1 MKLPTAR
8 PTTDST
14 NRMFSG
20 IVIGGG
26 GAIGS
31 AISFLVFGAM
41 IYAAL
46 AIIFGRLRLSA
57 PREAWWVA
65 GALAF
70 FFAAEALSGIVN
82 LQVPRSLIEIVENL
96 PFLGF
101 LLLYAS
107 LARTPRGQVAAAI
120 QPGVVFGAFAA
131 AALAVI
137 QVGIVGLPRAHGMAG
152 NPGPF
157 ATVCTL
163 LFCLC
168 LLTAVRGQARWRA
181 LAALAAL
188 AAAGAMLLSAMRGM
202 WPVLL
207 AAPVLLLLIY
217 GIPRGSMPRLRTIA
231 TAGALLLVL
240 GFLSFDVVKGRV
252 GDVIHDYQRITEHG
266 DYHNSIGHRLR
277 IWEAGVALV
286 RERPLLG
293 QGLGGIP
300 ELMSAQTAE
309 EGDLSVGYSHF
320 HNFVLDTAV
329 RSGMLGVSGLLL
341 MFAVPFWLAVR
352 RTRDETGDFGFAM
365 LLMLQLTY
373 LFAGLTNIMLH
384 HDILDALFVF
394 GLVTACYL
402 VFGPEREPRG
412 PV

>member
-8 PTTDST
+8 PTTDTT
-14 NRMFSG
+14 NRVFAG
-20 IVIGGG
+20 IVMGGG

-46 AIIFGRLRLSA
+46 CLALGRLRLTA

-101 LLLYAS
+101 LLLYVS
-107 LARTPRGQVAAAI
+107 LARTPRAQVAAAI
-120 QPGVVFGAFAA
+120 QPGVIFGAFAA
-131 AALAVI
+131 AALAVV
-137 QVGIVGLPRAHGMAG
+137 QVGVMDLPRAHGMAG
-152 NPGPF
+152 NPGPY

-163 LFCLC
+163 LYCLC
-168 LLTAVRGQARWRA
+168 LLTAARGETRWRL

-202 WPVLL
+202 WPVLI

-217 GIPRGSMPRLRTIA
+217 GIPRRSMPPMRTVV
-231 TAGALLLVL
+231 TAGLLLLVL
-240 GFLSFDVVKGRV
+240 GWLSFDVVKGRI
-252 GDVIHDYQRITEHG
+252 GDVLHDYQRITEHG

-286 RERPLLG
+286 REKPLLG

-309 EGDLSVGYSHF
+309 EGDVSVAYSHF
-320 HNFVLDTAV
+320 HNFLLDTAV
-329 RSGMLGVSGLLL
+329 RSGLLGVTGLLL
-341 MFAVPFWLAVR
+341 MFAVPFLLALR
-352 RTRDETGDFGFAM
+352 HERDATGNFGMAV
-365 LLMLQLTY
+365 LVMLQLTY

-384 HDILDALFVF
+384 HDILDALLVF

-402 VFGPEREPRG
+402 VFGSGDGRRG
-412 PV
+412 PG